1 MLPLCWCNSEF
12 FLWTDKNFEVP
23 ISVGT
28 FSFLAPSIRSELFY
42 TDIEGRCA
50 DSGEQPGAARSVRAF
65 VNACVFK
72 ESQPV
77 AAGWGF
83 LLTKETEIM
92 TVETQVGETLV
103 RSRLISLWHHIWP
116 AAGLGVA
123 VIATVAWSG
132 FLGYQLFRLTF

>member
-1 MLPLCWCNSEF
+1 MMSSRAHP
-12 FLWTDKNFEVP
+12 
-23 ISVGT
+23 
-28 FSFLAPSIRSELFY
+28 
-42 TDIEGRCA
+42 
-50 DSGEQPGAARSVRAF
+50 SVRA
-65 VNACVFK
+65 VVYACVFK

-92 TVETQVGETLV
+92 TGETQVGESLV
-103 RSRLISLWHHIWP
+103 RSRLISLLHHIWP
-116 AAGLGVA
+116 VAGLGVA

>member
-1 MLPLCWCNSEF
+1 M
-12 FLWTDKNFEVP
+12 
-23 ISVGT
+23 
-28 FSFLAPSIRSELFY
+28 
-42 TDIEGRCA
+42 
-50 DSGEQPGAARSVRAF
+50 
-65 VNACVFK
+65 
-72 ESQPV
+72 

-83 LLTKETEIM
+83 LLTKKTEIM

-103 RSRLISLWHHIWP
+103 RSGLISLWHHIWP